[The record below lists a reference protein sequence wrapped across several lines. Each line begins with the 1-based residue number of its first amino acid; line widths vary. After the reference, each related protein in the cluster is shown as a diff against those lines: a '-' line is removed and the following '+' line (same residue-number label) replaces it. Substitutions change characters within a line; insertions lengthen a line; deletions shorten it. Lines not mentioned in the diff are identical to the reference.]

1 MSITL
6 HLQIIFALS
15 GNMQF
20 GRTTLTANKHHTN
33 TAYGGYLALVA
44 DFYFI
49 KTSVDASG
57 SFQFDL
63 ALVGNGQF
71 SLSVT
76 LGAVDGS
83 TILSTDASGGVVKCD
98 VGAAFGSNGDT
109 HAIAA
114 DIHLGI
120 FEGDVPG
127 IVLIVDATNLAV
139 DVQRAVLYGQA
150 GTVSAIDCRT
160 ICSLNFQGTV
170 ICHSDTSGAV
180 DAMPV
185 VIVSQA
191 ALIVID
197 FVNTSVHRVDGQLE
211 LSSMARSPRCTIPR
225 PPCVVEPASVL
236 LMSTSARQSHIR
248 TARDHHSGRSMI
260 NVQRALVAGLVSFDG
275 KELSALYHPPLPP
288 KNQEVWAMFV
298 DTHKFMGFFRMF

>member
-20 GRTTLTANKHHTN
+20 GRTTLTADKRHADS
-33 TAYGGYLALVA
+33 AYRGNLALAA

-49 KTSVDASG
+49 KTSVDACG

-98 VGAAFGSNGDT
+98 VGTTTTRSNADT
-109 HAIAA
+109 HAIAT

-120 FEGDVPG
+120 IEGDVSG
-127 IVLIVDATNLAV
+127 TALIVDATAIAV
-139 DVQRAVLYGQA
+139 DVQRAVFYGQA
-150 GTVSAIDCRT
+150 GTGSAIDCRAL
-160 ICSLNFQGTV
+160 CSLDLQCAVTCYRDVTGTV
-170 ICHSDTSGAV
+170 NTITIVAV
-180 DAMPV
+180 D
-185 VIVSQA
+185 
-191 ALIVID
+191 
-197 FVNTSVHRVDGQLE
+197 
-211 LSSMARSPRCTIPR
+211 
-225 PPCVVEPASVL
+225 
-236 LMSTSARQSHIR
+236 
-248 TARDHHSGRSMI
+248 
-260 NVQRALVAGLVSFDG
+260 
-275 KELSALYHPPLPP
+275 
-288 KNQEVWAMFV
+288 
-298 DTHKFMGFFRMF
+298 

>member
-20 GRTTLTANKHHTN
+20 GRTTLTADKRHADS
-33 TAYGGYLALVA
+33 AYRGNLALAA

-49 KTSVDASG
+49 KTSVDACG

-83 TILSTDASGGVVKCD
+83 TILSTDASGRVIKGD
-98 VGAAFGSNGDT
+98 VSAATGSNGDT

-120 FEGDVPG
+120 IEGDVPG
-127 IVLIVDATNLAV
+127 TALIVDATAIAV
-139 DVQRAVLYGQA
+139 DVQRAVFYGQA
-150 GTVSAIDCRT
+150 GTGSTVDCRAL
-160 ICSLNFQGTV
+160 CSLDLQCAVTCYRDVIGTV
-170 ICHSDTSGAV
+170 NAITIVAV
-180 DAMPV
+180 D
-185 VIVSQA
+185 
-191 ALIVID
+191 
-197 FVNTSVHRVDGQLE
+197 
-211 LSSMARSPRCTIPR
+211 
-225 PPCVVEPASVL
+225 
-236 LMSTSARQSHIR
+236 
-248 TARDHHSGRSMI
+248 
-260 NVQRALVAGLVSFDG
+260 
-275 KELSALYHPPLPP
+275 
-288 KNQEVWAMFV
+288 
-298 DTHKFMGFFRMF
+298 

>member
-6 HLQIIFALS
+6 HLQIIFTLS

-20 GRTTLTANKHHTN
+20 GCTTLTANKHHTN
-33 TAYGGYLALVA
+33 TTYGGYLALAA

-49 KTSVDASG
+49 KTGVDASG

-76 LGAVDGS
+76 LGSVDGS

-98 VGAAFGSNGDT
+98 VGTATGSNGDS

-127 IVLIVDATNLAV
+127 TALIVDATAIAV
-139 DVQRAVLYGQA
+139 DVQRAIIYGQA
-150 GTVSAIDCRT
+150 GTGSTVDCRAL
-160 ICSLNFQGTV
+160 CSLDLQCAVTFYRDVIGTV
-170 ICHSDTSGAV
+170 NAITIVAV
-180 DAMPV
+180 D
-185 VIVSQA
+185 
-191 ALIVID
+191 
-197 FVNTSVHRVDGQLE
+197 
-211 LSSMARSPRCTIPR
+211 
-225 PPCVVEPASVL
+225 
-236 LMSTSARQSHIR
+236 
-248 TARDHHSGRSMI
+248 
-260 NVQRALVAGLVSFDG
+260 
-275 KELSALYHPPLPP
+275 
-288 KNQEVWAMFV
+288 
-298 DTHKFMGFFRMF
+298 

>member
-1 MSITL
+1 MSIAL

-33 TAYGGYLALVA
+33 TAYGGYLALAA

-49 KTSVDASG
+49 KTSVDTCG

-63 ALVGNGQF
+63 ALVGNGKF

-127 IVLIVDATNLAV
+127 TALIVNATAIAV
-139 DVQRAVLYGQA
+139 DVQRAVFYG
-150 GTVSAIDCRT
+150 
-160 ICSLNFQGTV
+160 
-170 ICHSDTSGAV
+170 
-180 DAMPV
+180 
-185 VIVSQA
+185 
-191 ALIVID
+191 
-197 FVNTSVHRVDGQLE
+197 
-211 LSSMARSPRCTIPR
+211 
-225 PPCVVEPASVL
+225 
-236 LMSTSARQSHIR
+236 
-248 TARDHHSGRSMI
+248 
-260 NVQRALVAGLVSFDG
+260 
-275 KELSALYHPPLPP
+275 
-288 KNQEVWAMFV
+288 
-298 DTHKFMGFFRMF
+298 

>member
-1 MSITL
+1 MSLAL

-33 TAYGGYLALVA
+33 TAYGGNLALAA

-49 KTSVDASG
+49 KTSVDTCG

-83 TILSTDASGGVVKCD
+83 TILSTDASGGVVECD
-98 VGAAFGSNGDT
+98 VGAATGSNGDT

-120 FEGDVPG
+120 IEGDVPG
-127 IVLIVDATNLAV
+127 TALDCRALCSIDLQCAVTCYRDVIGTVNAITIVAV
-139 DVQRAVLYGQA
+139 D
-150 GTVSAIDCRT
+150 
-160 ICSLNFQGTV
+160 
-170 ICHSDTSGAV
+170 
-180 DAMPV
+180 
-185 VIVSQA
+185 
-191 ALIVID
+191 
-197 FVNTSVHRVDGQLE
+197 
-211 LSSMARSPRCTIPR
+211 
-225 PPCVVEPASVL
+225 
-236 LMSTSARQSHIR
+236 
-248 TARDHHSGRSMI
+248 
-260 NVQRALVAGLVSFDG
+260 
-275 KELSALYHPPLPP
+275 
-288 KNQEVWAMFV
+288 
-298 DTHKFMGFFRMF
+298 

>member
-63 ALVGNGQF
+63 ALVGNGKF

-109 HAIAA
+109 HAIAT

-127 IVLIVDATNLAV
+127 TALIVDATAIAV
-139 DVQRAVLYGQA
+139 DVQRAIFYGQA
-150 GTVSAIDCRT
+150 GTGSAIDCRAL
-160 ICSLNFQGTV
+160 CSLDLQCAVTCYRDVVGTV
-170 ICHSDTSGAV
+170 NAITIVAV
-180 DAMPV
+180 D
-185 VIVSQA
+185 
-191 ALIVID
+191 
-197 FVNTSVHRVDGQLE
+197 
-211 LSSMARSPRCTIPR
+211 
-225 PPCVVEPASVL
+225 
-236 LMSTSARQSHIR
+236 
-248 TARDHHSGRSMI
+248 
-260 NVQRALVAGLVSFDG
+260 
-275 KELSALYHPPLPP
+275 
-288 KNQEVWAMFV
+288 
-298 DTHKFMGFFRMF
+298 

>member
-1 MSITL
+1 MSIAL

-33 TAYGGYLALVA
+33 TAYGGNLALAA

-49 KTSVDASG
+49 KTSVDTCG

-98 VGAAFGSNGDT
+98 VGTATGSNGDS

-127 IVLIVDATNLAV
+127 TALIVDATAIAV
-139 DVQRAVLYGQA
+139 DVQRAVFYGQA
-150 GTVSAIDCRT
+150 GTGSAIDCRAL
-160 ICSLNFQGTV
+160 CSLDLQCAVTCYRDVIGTV
-170 ICHSDTSGAV
+170 NAITIVAV
-180 DAMPV
+180 D
-185 VIVSQA
+185 
-191 ALIVID
+191 
-197 FVNTSVHRVDGQLE
+197 
-211 LSSMARSPRCTIPR
+211 
-225 PPCVVEPASVL
+225 
-236 LMSTSARQSHIR
+236 
-248 TARDHHSGRSMI
+248 
-260 NVQRALVAGLVSFDG
+260 
-275 KELSALYHPPLPP
+275 
-288 KNQEVWAMFV
+288 
-298 DTHKFMGFFRMF
+298 